1 MGMKVVIERNGQSR
15 EISGWRRWAIGI
27 PIVALLALVMA
38 LAILLVLGVATT
50 IGVVVL
56 VAVII
61 GVPILLILALMG
73 RVVVTRD

>member
-1 MGMKVVIERNGQSR
+1 MRVMIERNGESR
-15 EISGWRRWAIGI
+15 EIAGWRRWAIGI
-27 PIVALLALVMA
+27 PIIALLALMMA
-38 LAILLVLGVATT
+38 LAILLVLGVAAT

-56 VAVII
+56 VALII